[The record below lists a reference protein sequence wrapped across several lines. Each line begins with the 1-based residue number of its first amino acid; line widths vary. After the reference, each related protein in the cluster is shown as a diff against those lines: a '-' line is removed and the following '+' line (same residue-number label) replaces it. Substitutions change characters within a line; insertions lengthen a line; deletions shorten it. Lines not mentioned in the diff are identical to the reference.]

1 VHTTV
6 ELRHHEVA
14 MFRGSIPALITPF
27 RGDRIDAL
35 AYQTFVAWQ
44 IEQGSHALFPCGT
57 TGESPTLSHEEHKRV
72 LELCI
77 EVAKGRVPVLAGTG
91 SNSTQEAI
99 VLARHAER
107 AGADAQVV
115 VTPYYN
121 KPNQE
126 GLYRHFKAIHDSC
139 GLPII
144 IYNIPSRCVIDMSVE
159 TMARLAELP
168 RIVGV
173 KDSTNDLTRPLR
185 TKLAIGPKFSI
196 LSGEDGTAVA
206 FLAQGGHGC
215 ISVTA
220 NVAPKLCAEMHEA
233 WQRGDFNAVQSLNE
247 RLLPLISGDRCRQNH
262 VGPVRRAD
270 CKRGNQDFP
279 AGKPLAGVDHEI
291 AQRPRTV
298 VKVEIGDATDGVVSG
313 ADGIALE
320 FRNGT

>member
-1 VHTTV
+1 
-6 ELRHHEVA
+6 

-27 RGDRIDAL
+27 RGDRIDAP
-35 AYQTFVAWQ
+35 AFQTFVAWQ

-57 TGESPTLSHEEHKRV
+57 TGESATLSHEEHKRV

-185 TKLAIGPKFSI
+185 TKLGIGPKFSI

-220 NVAPKLCAEMHEA
+220 NVAPKLCAEMHEV
-233 WQRGDFNAVQSLNE
+233 WQRGDLNAVQSLNE
-247 RLLPLISGDRCRQNH
+247 RLLPLH
-262 VGPVRRAD
+262 VALFLETNPSPVKYAASVLGFCTSDVRLPLCEIQEVTKAQV
-270 CKRGNQDFP
+270 RG
-279 AGKPLAGVDHEI
+279 AMGG
-291 AQRPRTV
+291 
-298 VKVEIGDATDGVVSG
+298 
-313 ADGIALE
+313 LE
-320 FRNGT
+320 LKGRNGGSFAAG

>member
-1 VHTTV
+1 LAATV
-6 ELRHHEVA
+6 EALVEIHHHEVA

-27 RGDRIDAL
+27 RGDQVDA
-35 AYQTFVAWQ
+35 AAFQTFVAWQ

-57 TGESPTLSHEEHKRV
+57 TGESPTLSYEEHKHV

-91 SNSTQEAI
+91 SNSTREAI
-99 VLARHAER
+99 ALAQHAEK

-126 GLYRHFKAIHDSC
+126 GLYRHFKSIHDSC

-185 TKLAIGPKFSI
+185 TKLAIGPRFCM

-220 NVAPKLCAEMHEA
+220 NIAPKLCAEMHDA
-233 WQRGDFNAVQSLNE
+233 WERGDLGAVQSINE
-247 RLLPLISGDRCRQNH
+247 RLMPLHVALFLETNPAPVKYAASVLGICTSDVRLPLCEIQEVTKAH
-262 VGPVRRAD
+262 VREAMAR
-270 CKRGNQDFP
+270 
-279 AGKPLAGVDHEI
+279 
-291 AQRPRTV
+291 
-298 VKVEIGDATDGVVSG
+298 
-313 ADGIALE
+313 LE
-320 FRNGT
+320 LNGTAVRSAA